1 MGLMKYGL
9 ICEKSVG
16 IQQFSWHTKLVGIQ
30 QIFFIGKDF
39 QYVSWVA
46 LFPKVGTKLNSV
58 ASYLYATY

>member
-39 QYVSWVA
+39 QYVS
-46 LFPKVGTKLNSV
+46 
-58 ASYLYATY
+58 